1 MLDTIRE
8 LARQLKYQKAIIDA
22 LIPVQ
27 ELQAIEHCL
36 EWSVS
41 FFCSLACG
49 DFPCLSLSLS
59 LSALCVSLWLCL
71 SVFLFVSVCRD
82 QELDD
87 WVLVRPVV
95 STIQRELK
103 LKDLIIDSFIP
114 PSEVQKV
121 LKRAEWDAE
130 HGEYRIARIE
140 MSGNRMYVILMLI
153 ERPFL
158 RSYSSFL
165 LFLAFVPFPVWNH

>member
-1 MLDTIRE
+1 M
-8 LARQLKYQKAIIDA
+8 
-22 LIPVQ
+22 
-27 ELQAIEHCL
+27 
-36 EWSVS
+36 
-41 FFCSLACG
+41 
-49 DFPCLSLSLS
+49 
-59 LSALCVSLWLCL
+59 
-71 SVFLFVSVCRD
+71 FLFISVCRD

-140 MSGNRMYVILMLI
+140 MSGNRMYVILVLT

-158 RSYSSFL
+158 RSYSIFFC
-165 LFLAFVPFPVWNH
+165 LFLAFPHPR